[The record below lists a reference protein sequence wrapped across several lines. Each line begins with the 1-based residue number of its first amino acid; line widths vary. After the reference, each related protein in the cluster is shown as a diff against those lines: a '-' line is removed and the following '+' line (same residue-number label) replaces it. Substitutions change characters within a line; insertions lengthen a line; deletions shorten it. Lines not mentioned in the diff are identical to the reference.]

1 MEDLA
6 ETENVI
12 FALERIQDQFDDRFE
27 VIDKL
32 DWSNH
37 PSRPEEEIEIKFN
50 PVKKI
55 CPVCKF
61 KMKQSKN
68 KRYYECE
75 HCGEII
81 VVEDGQPI
89 LDIPPEKLPLAF
101 TGNFPVNFYL
111 PSYGIT
117 VRLGMGEWKAI
128 VIIFAKENP
137 DKKWLRFYWWSRNL
151 TDYIKSQYTYGPD
164 QGQSLKWEVG
174 KGLYPLTSWKND

>member
-12 FALERIQDQFDDRFE
+12 FALERIQNQFDDKFE

-75 HCGEII
+75 HSG
-81 VVEDGQPI
+81 
-89 LDIPPEKLPLAF
+89 KLLWLKM
-101 TGNFPVNFYL
+101 GNQFWIF
-111 PSYGIT
+111 
-117 VRLGMGEWKAI
+117 RLK
-128 VIIFAKENP
+128 N
-137 DKKWLRFYWWSRNL
+137 
-151 TDYIKSQYTYGPD
+151 
-164 QGQSLKWEVG
+164 
-174 KGLYPLTSWKND
+174 YPLLLLGIFR